1 MNYLDK
7 KQQTD
12 RLFRFALLT
21 LRLCFPMS
29 LSFYKQPVKR
39 SASVLISSFF
49 IKGNTED
56 GLIAFGTKNTG
67 TASAGF
73 ELAAGMIP
81 LTGNR
86 TVVRASAN
94 KQYQDKEGRDEADTF
109 WFKSHIDHDC
119 TFMIGLSAF
128 FP

>member
-1 MNYLDK
+1 MGQK
-7 KQQTD
+7 T
-12 RLFRFALLT
+12 
-21 LRLCFPMS
+21 
-29 LSFYKQPVKR
+29 
-39 SASVLISSFF
+39 
-49 IKGNTED
+49 
-56 GLIAFGTKNTG
+56 TG

-94 KQYQDKEGRDEADTF
+94 KQYQDKEGGDEADTF